1 MNNTEQ
7 ALKIVRDL
15 EDELEALNGR
25 AALLTKQRQELAF
38 AVRAGDKGAKEKLTK
53 TSAEASTIATDIEII
68 IAALVEAKSRLGTAE
83 AIDNTAADQATAVK
97 IQEVQKAF
105 YERMLIIQDACE
117 DIAKYTNENKVLLSE
132 LHRLGC
138 TAPSHD
144 SVRINCVNAIKT
156 LLNALPWSR
165 EFELKHGPS
174 VLAPNERKQFKD
186 LAATWNNTIEN
197 QIAHRLPK
205 KEAA

>member
-1 MNNTEQ
+1 MNKTEQ

-83 AIDNTAADQATAVK
+83 AIDNTAADQAKAVK
-97 IQEVQKAF
+97 IQEIQKAF
-105 YERMLIIQDACE
+105 IERLIIIQDACE
-117 DIAKYTNENKVLLSE
+117 DIAKYTNENKTLLSE
-132 LHRLGC
+132 MHRLGC

-144 SVRINCVNAIKT
+144 IVRVNCVNAVKT
-156 LLNALPWSR
+156 LLNALPWAK
-165 EFELKHGPS
+165 EFEFKHGPS
-174 VLAPNERKQFKD
+174 VLAPNERKYFKN
-186 LAATWNNTIEN
+186 LADVWGAQIEN